1 MLGHSTSK
9 KYASL
14 PFPLFIVEEQIHSHL
29 GESVLYIP
37 FIKLLWLPVV
47 ITLRARHRVRASLLA

>member
-1 MLGHSTSK
+1 M
-9 KYASL
+9 
-14 PFPLFIVEEQIHSHL
+14 PFPLFVVKEQIHSHG

-47 ITLRARHRVRASLLA
+47 ITLRARHRVRTGLLA